1 MLPAMHELCNHR
13 NVPANHGAVSAQLK
27 NEEVLSGANGDA
39 CSDPSTASGSASG
52 AARATASTRSSSPLA
67 FRVLTYAGFVVL
79 YVLLDCIN
87 FATLP
92 YGLGEVAWDPAAG
105 ITMFFVLTRGAKS
118 LPIVI
123 LAGIIS
129 QGLLPSSPASWVL
142 RLMVAVIVA
151 AAYGG
156 ASAFLKKARF
166 DATFQHA
173 LDLILF
179 FIAAVGAAIGVACG
193 VVAVHVAAGLIH
205 PTEIVEAFFYNT
217 VADVIGSVVIVPPL
231 LAVRALRNS
240 ASHVVDKSWSAIAI
254 IEVLGQVIV
263 TIAVPITILSRA
275 YWYHPFELLYLLF
288 LPIVWIAARWGFAA
302 VSWAV
307 ITIQVVLMVGADL
320 CGFSQEVHRAFQF
333 LMIALTFTGLMLGV
347 TVSERRRLSEALS
360 ESESRRAIILKAARI
375 GIMSVSSSG
384 TIRSANPAAGEV
396 FGQPA
401 DSILNQNIADF
412 ITLEPAQLEELSR
425 DGSLDQET
433 GGAEL
438 QARRSDGAV
447 IPIELSVGSAG
458 PSGAGEYTLMIRDIS
473 QRKNAEQERRTHLS
487 ELARFSRVALAGEM
501 AAALAHE
508 ISQPLGAILAYA
520 RGCMRFLARPV
531 TDNQVL
537 VEGVS
542 EIVNQ
547 SERVAHITVRLR
559 ELVRYGTCQRSFVP
573 VRRMIEASVGLART
587 EALPKGIS
595 IQLDVA
601 PRLPP
606 VFADP
611 IQIEQVLLNLF
622 RNSIDAIADGAQRMI
637 TVKARQNGAS
647 VEISVRDTGS
657 GISEEMQELIFEPF
671 LTTKDDGMG
680 MGLAISRR
688 IIRAHGGNLMVAPS
702 TGPGA
707 TFTFNLPT
715 QVAKDDL
722 TD

>member
-1 MLPAMHELCNHR
+1 
-13 NVPANHGAVSAQLK
+13 
-27 NEEVLSGANGDA
+27 
-39 CSDPSTASGSASG
+39 
-52 AARATASTRSSSPLA
+52 
-67 FRVLTYAGFVVL
+67 
-79 YVLLDCIN
+79 
-87 FATLP
+87 
-92 YGLGEVAWDPAAG
+92 
-105 ITMFFVLTRGAKS
+105 
-118 LPIVI
+118 
-123 LAGIIS
+123 
-129 QGLLPSSPASWVL
+129 
-142 RLMVAVIVA
+142 
-151 AAYGG
+151 
-156 ASAFLKKARF
+156 
-166 DATFQHA
+166 
-173 LDLILF
+173 
-179 FIAAVGAAIGVACG
+179 
-193 VVAVHVAAGLIH
+193 
-205 PTEIVEAFFYNT
+205 
-217 VADVIGSVVIVPPL
+217 
-231 LAVRALRNS
+231 
-240 ASHVVDKSWSAIAI
+240 
-254 IEVLGQVIV
+254 
-263 TIAVPITILSRA
+263 
-275 YWYHPFELLYLLF
+275 
-288 LPIVWIAARWGFAA
+288 
-302 VSWAV
+302 
-307 ITIQVVLMVGADL
+307 
-320 CGFSQEVHRAFQF
+320 
-333 LMIALTFTGLMLGV
+333 MIALTFTGLMLGV

-458 PSGAGEYTLMIRDIS
+458 PSGVGEYTLMVRDIS

-520 RGCMRFLARPV
+520 RGCLRFLARPV
-531 TDNQVL
+531 ADNQVL

-547 SERVAHITVRLR
+547 SERAAHITARLR
-559 ELVRYGTCQRSFVP
+559 ELVRHGTCQRSFVP
-573 VRRMIEASVGLART
+573 VRRMIEASVGLARI

-622 RNSIDAIADGAQRMI
+622 RNSIDAIADGAQRVI
-637 TVKARQNGAS
+637 TVKALQNGAS
-647 VEISVRDTGS
+647 VEISVRDMGS
-657 GISEEMQELIFEPF
+657 GISEEMQERIFEPF

-688 IIRAHGGNLMVAPS
+688 IIHAHGGKLMVAPS

-715 QVAKDDL
+715 QVSKDDL
-722 TD
+722 TY